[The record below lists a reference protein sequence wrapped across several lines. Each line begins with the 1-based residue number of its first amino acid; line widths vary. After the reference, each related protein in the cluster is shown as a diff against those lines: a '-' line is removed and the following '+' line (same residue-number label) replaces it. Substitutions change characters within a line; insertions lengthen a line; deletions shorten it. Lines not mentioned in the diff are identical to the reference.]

1 MGGSASKD
9 ITFSDLESSVNN
21 KNNDSKNK
29 NTKENQA
36 NSQKNLGSQKASK
49 NLKNSA
55 NKNKSSGNTKNME
68 QIEEKESENNKEEDE
83 NENEEDEENENEEKE
98 EENDEEDEEKEEE
111 KTKKNE
117 DKDKDKGEQ
126 TDKKEDDKINK
137 EEETANK
144 EEVNNNKRE
153 ETNKKEESN
162 IKEEKT
168 EKNEDDKNN
177 GEETEKKEVKETQEK
192 KDNENKEGEG
202 EGEDEE
208 YTNQDDEISNIKS
221 FLENE
226 KKKKVKGERL
236 NIPRQPKNGEKF
248 LEGNIVYKKIEKP
261 ESIKEQSQENEEE
274 EEKDDSKLDEVEKLK
289 KKKMLR
295 EYDFYLTKEINKNK
309 FVNKNKDSNLPM
321 DFATKV
327 ENKNQ
332 VRTYLCFV
340 EAKTKKKKKI
350 EIKPNKDNLLIRD
363 EIYLFNERRKQIK
376 SIKPLTQ
383 EEFIQ
388 PYSYKVEFEMG
399 KKGISNK
406 VENKTST
413 HDNFEYLDVYPN
425 GEAYKFKPN
434 DSIDEKEEEPVKVK
448 VENAMDIK
456 ETINTAQVEENQKKD
471 ENDIVNI
478 INKGLQ
484 ENKLVEEEKKA
495 ENANDF

>member
-36 NSQKNLGSQKASK
+36 NSQKNSGSQNASK

-83 NENEEDEENENEEKE
+83 NENEEDEENDE
-98 EENDEEDEEKEEE
+98 EEDEEKEEE
-111 KTKKNE
+111 KAKKDE
-117 DKDKDKGEQ
+117 DKNKGEE
-126 TDKKEDDKINK
+126 TDKKGEDNKK
-137 EEETANK
+137 EEETEKK
-144 EEVNNNKRE
+144 EDNNNNKGE
-153 ETNKKEESN
+153 ETDKKEESN

-168 EKNEDDKNN
+168 EKNEEDNN
-177 GEETEKKEVKETQEK
+177 KGEETEKKEDKETQEK

-261 ESIKEQSQENEEE
+261 ESIKEQSQENEE

-425 GEAYKFKPN
+425 GEAYKFKSN

-448 VENAMDIK
+448 VDSAMDIK

>member
-1 MGGSASKD
+1 MW
-9 ITFSDLESSVNN
+9 
-21 KNNDSKNK
+21 
-29 NTKENQA
+29 
-36 NSQKNLGSQKASK
+36 
-49 NLKNSA
+49 
-55 NKNKSSGNTKNME
+55 
-68 QIEEKESENNKEEDE
+68 
-83 NENEEDEENENEEKE
+83 
-98 EENDEEDEEKEEE
+98 
-111 KTKKNE
+111 
-117 DKDKDKGEQ
+117 
-126 TDKKEDDKINK
+126 
-137 EEETANK
+137 
-144 EEVNNNKRE
+144 KR
-153 ETNKKEESN
+153 
-162 IKEEKT
+162 
-168 EKNEDDKNN
+168 
-177 GEETEKKEVKETQEK
+177 
-192 KDNENKEGEG
+192 
-202 EGEDEE
+202 
-208 YTNQDDEISNIKS
+208 
-221 FLENE
+221 
-226 KKKKVKGERL
+226 
-236 NIPRQPKNGEKF
+236 
-248 LEGNIVYKKIEKP
+248 
-261 ESIKEQSQENEEE
+261 
-274 EEKDDSKLDEVEKLK
+274 
-289 KKKMLR
+289 
-295 EYDFYLTKEINKNK
+295 
-309 FVNKNKDSNLPM
+309 
-321 DFATKV
+321 
-327 ENKNQ
+327 
-332 VRTYLCFV
+332 
-340 EAKTKKKKKI
+340 KTKKKKKI

>member
-36 NSQKNLGSQKASK
+36 NSQKKSGSQNASK

-83 NENEEDEENENEEKE
+83 NENEEKE
-98 EENDEEDEEKEEE
+98 EENDEEEDGEKEEE

-126 TDKKEDDKINK
+126 TDKKGEDNKK
-137 EEETANK
+137 EEETEKK
-144 EEVNNNKRE
+144 EDNNNNKGE
-153 ETNKKEESN
+153 ETDKKEESN

-168 EKNEDDKNN
+168 EKNEEDNN
-177 GEETEKKEVKETQEK
+177 KGEETEKKEDKETQEK

-261 ESIKEQSQENEEE
+261 ESIKEQSQENEE

-448 VENAMDIK
+448 VDNAMDIK

>member
-36 NSQKNLGSQKASK
+36 NSQKNSGSQNASK

-83 NENEEDEENENEEKE
+83 NENEEDEKNENEEKE
-98 EENDEEDEEKEEE
+98 EEEEDEEKEEE
-111 KTKKNE
+111 KTKKDE
-117 DKDKDKGEQ
+117 DKDKGEE
-126 TDKKEDDKINK
+126 TDKKGEDNNK
-137 EEETANK
+137 EEETEKK
-144 EEVNNNKRE
+144 EDNNNNNKGE
-153 ETNKKEESN
+153 ETDKKEESN

-168 EKNEDDKNN
+168 EKNEEDNN
-177 GEETEKKEVKETQEK
+177 KGEETEKKEDKETQEK

-261 ESIKEQSQENEEE
+261 ESIKEQSQENEE

>member
-36 NSQKNLGSQKASK
+36 NSQKNSGSQNASK

-117 DKDKDKGEQ
+117 DKDKGEE
-126 TDKKEDDKINK
+126 TDKKGEDNKK
-137 EEETANK
+137 EEETEKK
-144 EEVNNNKRE
+144 EDNNNNKGE
-153 ETNKKEESN
+153 ETDKKEESN

-168 EKNEDDKNN
+168 EKNEEDNN
-177 GEETEKKEVKETQEK
+177 KGEETGKKEDKETQEK

-261 ESIKEQSQENEEE
+261 ESIKEQSQENEE